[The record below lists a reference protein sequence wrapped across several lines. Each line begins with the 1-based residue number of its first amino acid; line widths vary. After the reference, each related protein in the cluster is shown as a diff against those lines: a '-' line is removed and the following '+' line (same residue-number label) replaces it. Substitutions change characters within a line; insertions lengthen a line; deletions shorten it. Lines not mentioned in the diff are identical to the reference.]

1 MKTTIKNALLLFTI
15 VLVTLL
21 TGCKKKDSKDP
32 EPTTPTPTTPAP
44 SARLVIDNGARAL
57 PVGNNIN
64 YSAKLIKPDGTITN
78 LSSGVTWTS
87 SNANAGSF
95 SGSVFTASAGEIT
108 IVKASYALD
117 GVTYT
122 AEVPLT
128 IQIPNTSIFAVL
140 PSAIVFQAGS
150 ETIPLET
157 IYIGS
162 GSASYAFSSDNTGVA
177 NVTSAGVVSFI
188 SAGQANIT
196 VAATINGQTSNVIVP
211 VLVVGNPA
219 VVLPVAKVVVTPK
232 NLEMFKGETQQYIA
246 KAFDSNGN
254 DVSSNYTF
262 NWTVSAKDADF
273 PMPVS
278 INGSGMVTAS
288 NLGGAYVSATAAG
301 ITGQAELNVNPD
313 TVIMVNPFYVSLGGF
328 DPITL
333 QPNPTTANLTATT
346 YKVDRVAYKAGQSNF
361 LNQIT
366 NPSNLTWMLPLTGI
380 PVIDSFYDIVDFSNS
395 TSSGVTVTKKASA
408 MTGGS
413 TFVVAHVPGTGIEP
427 GISAITVMP

>member
-1 MKTTIKNALLLFTI
+1 MIVVMSLFTA
-15 VLVTLL
+15 
-21 TGCKKKDSKDP
+21 CKKKDNGNPADP
-32 EPTTPTPTTPAP
+32 TPGTPSTPTP

-64 YSAKLIKPDGTITN
+64 YSAKLIKSDGTVIN

-108 IVKASYALD
+108 IVKASYTLD

-128 IQIPNTSIFAVL
+128 IQIPNTSVFAVL
-140 PSAIVFQAGS
+140 PSAIVFQAGT

-162 GSASYAFSSDNTGVA
+162 GTASYAFSSDNTGVA

-211 VLVVGNPA
+211 VLVVGAPT

-232 NLEMFKGETQQYIA
+232 NLEMFKSETQQYIA
-246 KAFDSNGN
+246 KAYDSNGN
-254 DVSSNYTF
+254 DVSANYTF
-262 NWTVSAKDADF
+262 NWSVSAKDADF

-278 INGSGMVTAS
+278 INGTGMVTAN

-301 ITGQAELNVNPD
+301 ITGQTELTVNPD

-328 DPITL
+328 DPMTM
-333 QPNPTTANLTATT
+333 QPGPNSANLTATT

-366 NPSNLTWMLPLTGI
+366 NPANLSWMLPLTGI
-380 PVIDSFYDIVDFSNS
+380 PAIDNFYDVVTFSNQ
-395 TSSGVTVTKKASA
+395 TSSGATVTKKPTAN
-408 MTGGS
+408 GS
-413 TFVVAHVPGTGIEP
+413 SFVIAHVPGTTIEP
-427 GISAITVMP
+427 GISAIMVMP

>member
-1 MKTTIKNALLLFTI
+1 
-15 VLVTLL
+15 LL

-32 EPTTPTPTTPAP
+32 EPTTPTPTTPSP

-57 PVGNNIN
+57 PVGNNIS
-64 YSAKLIKPDGTITN
+64 YSAKLIKSDGTIIN

-95 SGSVFTASAGEIT
+95 SGSIFTASAGEIT
-108 IVKASYALD
+108 IVKASYTLD

-140 PSAIVFQAGS
+140 PSAIIYQAGS
-150 ETIPLET
+150 ETIQLET

-177 NVTSAGVVSFI
+177 NVTAAGVVSFI

-196 VAATINGQTSNVIVP
+196 VTATINGQASNVIVP
-211 VLVVGNPA
+211 VLVVGAPA

-232 NLEMFKGETQQYIA
+232 NLEMFKSETQQYIA
-246 KAFDSNGN
+246 KAYDSNGN
-254 DVSSNYTF
+254 DVSANYTF
-262 NWTVSAKDADF
+262 NWAVSAKDADF

-278 INGSGMVTAS
+278 INATGVVTAN

-301 ITGQAELNVNPD
+301 ITGQTELTVNPD

-328 DPITL
+328 DPITF
-333 QPNPTTANLTATT
+333 QPGPSSSNLTAIT
-346 YKVDRVAYKAGQSNF
+346 YKVDRNAYKAGQANF

-366 NPSNLTWMLPLTGI
+366 NPANLTWMLPLTGI
-380 PVIDSFYDIVDFSNS
+380 PAIDNFYDIVTLSSQTS
-395 TSSGVTVTKKASA
+395 TGVTVTKKP
-408 MTGGS
+408 TGNGS
-413 TFVVAHVPGTGIEP
+413 SFVIAHAPGTTIEP